1 MNVSVQSA
9 ASGRFATPLLAVPV
23 FADAPGDEAVA
34 GLDAGTAAQIAAAR
48 ARGDFTAK
56 ENQTLLAYPAGGDS
70 PVERVLLVGMGKR
83 DDLTPERLRRA
94 GGTAAK
100 QAGKVRAERVAFVL
114 PAGLLAAGKVDA
126 RQAAQALVEGVAL
139 GAYTFTEMKSRPEN
153 GDAPV
158 ALSDLAVLVE
168 GDDSAAAVREGAR
181 VGEILARAELLARD
195 LGNLPGNVATPTYLA
210 QTAEKIAGAHGMKL
224 TVLGRKELEAEG
236 MGGLLA
242 VAQGSEQEPKLI
254 VLEHR
259 HGGKGTKPLVI
270 VGKGVTFD
278 SGGISIKPAANMEEM
293 KFDMSGAGAT
303 LAAMQAIGELGVKA
317 DVIGV
322 VPTTENLLSGAAMK
336 PGDVLRSHLGKTIE
350 VVNTDAEGR
359 LILADA
365 LSYVRRFDP
374 AAVIDAA
381 TLTGACVIALGHQA
395 SAAMGNDEALIE
407 EIRAA
412 GDRVGQ
418 RIWPLPM
425 YDEYREQIRSD
436 YADIK
441 NSGGR
446 PAGTIT
452 AGWFLREFV
461 SYPWV
466 HLDVAGT
473 AYGEGKLPYQTRGS
487 TGVPTRLFVEW
498 VLARAG

>member
-1 MNVSVQSA
+1 MAMKVSVQTA
-9 ASGRFATPLLAVPV
+9 APVRFATPLLAVPV
-23 FADAPGDEAVA
+23 FTDGEESGGVP
-34 GLDAGTAAQIAAAR
+34 GLDAATAAQVEAAR
-48 ARGDFTAK
+48 TRGDFTAK
-56 ENQTLLAYPAGGDS
+56 EGQTLLVYPAGGAPGAD
-70 PVERVLLVGMGKR
+70 RILLVGAGKR
-83 DDLTPERLRRA
+83 DDLTAERLRRA

-100 QAGKVRAERVAFVL
+100 QAARVRAERIAVFL
-114 PAGLLAAGKVDA
+114 PDSLLGGKLDA
-126 RQAAQALVEGVAL
+126 RRAGQALVEGVAL
-139 GAYTFTEMKSRPEN
+139 GAYTFTEMKSRPDN
-153 GDAPV
+153 GEAPV
-158 ALSDLAVLVE
+158 ALGELAVLVE
-168 GDDSAAAVREGAR
+168 GEGTAAGVGEGSR
-181 VGEILARAELLARD
+181 VGEILARAEILARD
-195 LGNLPGNVATPTYLA
+195 LGNLPGNVATPGYLA
-210 QTAEKIAGAHGMKL
+210 QTAERIASEHGMKL
-224 TVLGRKELEAEG
+224 TVLGRAELQAEG
-236 MGGLLA
+236 MGGILG
-242 VAQGSEQEPKLI
+242 VAQGSEQDPKLI

-259 HGGKGTKPLVI
+259 RGGGGKPLVI

-278 SGGISIKPAANMEEM
+278 SGGISIKPAASMEDM

-303 LAAMQAIGELGVKA
+303 LAAMQAIGELRVEA

-322 VPTTENLLSGAAMK
+322 VPATENLLSGAAMK
-336 PGDVLRSHLGKTIE
+336 PGDILRSHLGKTIE

-381 TLTGACVIALGHQA
+381 TLTGACVMALGHQA
-395 SAAMGNDEALIE
+395 SAVMGNDEALIE
-407 EIRAA
+407 EVRAA
-412 GDRVGQ
+412 GERVGQ
-418 RIWPLPM
+418 RTWPLPM
-425 YDEYREQIRSD
+425 FDEYREQIRSE

-466 HLDVAGT
+466 HLDIAGT

-498 VLARAG
+498 VLSRAG